1 MSVTEQLYRLQ
12 ELDLQIESN
21 EQALGQKTSQLGES
35 QVIIATREKLVSVQQ
50 RRDELGQQQHSF
62 EWDID
67 DLTNKIKAI
76 EEKLYGGRINNP
88 KELANLQQEDNAFKA
103 SRDQLETKALE
114 VMDQIEQAE
123 DRIAETGRELK
134 KLEKEWKAGQKQ
146 LSAEIDGLE
155 TELSGL
161 KDRRQLLSGEIDS
174 QVISLYEKLQKQKKQ
189 AVVKVEQGICRG
201 CRISLPSSDLQQVRS
216 HSLVQCSS
224 CGRLLFLP

>member
-12 ELDLQIESN
+12 EIDLQIESN

-35 QVIIATREKLVSVQQ
+35 QIVIATREKLVSEQQ
-50 RRDELGQQQHSF
+50 SRAELGQQQHSF

-67 DLTNKIKAI
+67 DLANKIKAI
-76 EEKLYGGRINNP
+76 EEKLYGGKVNIP
-88 KELANLQQEDNAFKA
+88 KELANLQQEVDAFKA
-103 SRDQLETKALE
+103 NRDQLETRALE
-114 VMDQIEQAE
+114 VMDQIEMAE
-123 DRIAETGRELK
+123 ARITGTSKELK
-134 KLEKEWKAGQKQ
+134 KLEEEWKSGQKQ
-146 LSAEIDGLE
+146 LSAEIDVLE
-155 TELSGL
+155 TKLSGL

-174 QVISLYEKLQKQKKQ
+174 QVIKLYEKLQKQKGQ

-201 CRISLPSSDLQQVRS
+201 CRISLPSSGLQQVRS